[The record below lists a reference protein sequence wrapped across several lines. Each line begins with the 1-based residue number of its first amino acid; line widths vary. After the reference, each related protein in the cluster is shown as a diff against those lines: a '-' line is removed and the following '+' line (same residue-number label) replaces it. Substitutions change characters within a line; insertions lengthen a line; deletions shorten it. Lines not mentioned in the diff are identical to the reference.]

1 MKNLKTLRLAKCLSQ
16 QALADILGT
25 SQQSIYKYENHIVEP
40 DIDMLKNM
48 ADFFNVSVDYLIGYS
63 SFAHK
68 IEEVKETEL
77 NKEELSLLSKYRS
90 LSSSSQK
97 VLQQLMDEW
106 VQNLSS

>member
-1 MKNLKTLRLAKCLSQ
+1 MKNLKILRLTKGLSQ

-40 DIDMLKNM
+40 DLDMLKNM

-68 IEEVKETEL
+68 IEEVQETDL
-77 NKEELSLLSKYRS
+77 NKDELCLLHKYRS
-90 LSSSSQK
+90 LASSSQK
-97 VLQQLMDEW
+97 ILQQLMDEW
-106 VQNLSS
+106 LQHHSD